1 MAKINHSRPYL
12 RYVDNIRRELSKAS
26 AQYRQSP
33 NKSKA
38 SLSAWDKMSRIEL
51 TDVEE
56 KSLFDIIELSTSYI
70 DLSCEIISLIMVK
83 GSSKK
88 RKKLNA
94 KREEVH
100 QRLQEASDVLVAS
113 EMLNQMNGRSSGVFD
128 WWKLLQSILDKEGV
142 TELQEIA
149 DDVFAMSFK
158 KIERVIE
165 EAGKG

>member
-1 MAKINHSRPYL
+1 
-12 RYVDNIRRELSKAS
+12 
-26 AQYRQSP
+26 
-33 NKSKA
+33 
-38 SLSAWDKMSRIEL
+38 
-51 TDVEE
+51 
-56 KSLFDIIELSTSYI
+56 
-70 DLSCEIISLIMVK
+70 
-83 GSSKK
+83 
-88 RKKLNA
+88 
-94 KREEVH
+94 
-100 QRLQEASDVLVAS
+100 AS